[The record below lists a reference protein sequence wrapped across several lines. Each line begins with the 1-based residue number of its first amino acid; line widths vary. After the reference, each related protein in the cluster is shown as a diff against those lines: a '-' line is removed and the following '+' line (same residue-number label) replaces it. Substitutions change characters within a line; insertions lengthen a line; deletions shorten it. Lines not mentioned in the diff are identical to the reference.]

1 MDKKNREILKM
12 NKDISKKLKWTK
24 EKLKGEKKNTI
35 RLKIGLETAMK
46 ETRVPIVD
54 AIVLKAIYKRV
65 ICITKQ
71 QNSGNKNNCFW
82 KKYRTGRTSSSNL
95 AVRIKHKWLSW

>member
-1 MDKKNREILKM
+1 M

-35 RLKIGLETAMK
+35 RLKMGLETAMK

-71 QNSGNKNNCFW
+71 SNAGNKTIASGKNIEQEGQVQA
-82 KKYRTGRTSSSNL
+82 T
-95 AVRIKHKWLSW
+95 WL